1 MPKVSVAS
9 VSADSL
15 SPGKQAGTCEHVT
28 KPEGKRG
35 VRWRTFLCASRKAV
49 GDFLGL
55 DTIFIQILAFL
66 MSRVISIAK
75 TKLKKVKKEKWQ
87 YNAKIV
93 QFYSN
98 IL

>member
-1 MPKVSVAS
+1 MIEAAAIQ
-9 VSADSL
+9 SARF
-15 SPGKQAGTCEHVT
+15 GKYIAHI
-28 KPEGKRG
+28 
-35 VRWRTFLCASRKAV
+35 
-49 GDFLGL
+49 D
-55 DTIFIQILAFL
+55 DILADQIFL
-66 MSRVISIAK
+66 AIISIAK